1 MTCCGSDKTITNSS
15 KTFEKVSNW
24 IDDADAIYDLKK
36 ILCGTVPGIS
46 VLQFYEG
53 NGVSTEQQ
61 QTDVTRS
68 IVDFFHMKQ
77 IKMDPKLM
85 QSSAK
90 SIVELFPTEVPATYY
105 IPRFNNKKPSS
116 KIYDRYFSNT
126 YNKYN
131 TILYTYVFTTDISTL
146 LIKESRTKWSKR

>member
-15 KTFEKVSNW
+15 KSFEKVSNW
-24 IDDADAIYDLKK
+24 IKDADAIYDLKE
-36 ILCGTVPGIS
+36 ILCGTVPGKC
-46 VLQFYEG
+46 VLQFYER
-53 NGVSTEQQ
+53 NGFLADQQ

-85 QSSAK
+85 ESSAK
-90 SIVELFPTEVPATYY
+90 SIVDLFPTEVAATYY
-105 IPRFNNKKPSS
+105 IPRHNNKKPSG

-131 TILYTYVFTTDISTL
+131 TIKYTYEFSTDISTL
-146 LIKESRTKWSKR
+146 LTKESRTK